1 MNKKVIEKRCSNCTF
16 NYIQNRTYRDM
27 CNKNKYALVIPDNV
41 INWIA
46 LFGCVS
52 WKKA

>member
-27 CNKNKYALVIPDNV
+27 CNKNKYALVIPDMEKG
-41 INWIA
+41 ITQKSTTCR
-46 LFGCVS
+46 LD
-52 WKKA
+52 